1 MIRGTIRH
9 PYRDYKKEGFDFH
22 AIFLE
27 IKAARARR
35 DTTFITNYCKG
46 KRLEPK
52 TLENRFA
59 QWQSAGEP
67 ATHQIGVADGLSS
80 DRGGHNRAFS
90 LDDENAFAEYI
101 RNEFIEHHI
110 PFTLGDVQL
119 LALERWNAAHPHDLR
134 DAGPA
139 FKACHSYCFNLL
151 KRHRISY
158 RRVGHHRSPKTPAG
172 EATREQFIVEVRQ
185 ALVEFGS
192 EFVLNLDETFWR
204 VVDVVLA
211 TWANRGDPSPFI
223 EHQGSVK
230 AGVTAAMIVTASGI
244 KLPTIVIA
252 KGKKPSTLDKFQLG
266 RFGKQVVGKLSSKAW
281 MNSKKLVEIIRETIG
296 PYLRGRRGAL
306 ILDCVRSHTKR
317 IVKEELAKWKIKP
330 LYVPAGTTG
339 TLQPLDVGIFGPM
352 KSHVRSEWRKKR
364 LQNLSYKPTWAD
376 AMKVL
381 HESLEMVNTT
391 TIRNAWKRT
400 LSIANNPTSKNYPSS
415 INNPAPPRQ
424 PGITLGE
431 RVHRPSG
438 HTWNQQQEE
447 AAASPQ
453 QQSSSESKEPISE
466 IEKKKEEVAAVLA
479 AFPLQ
484 QPKWVSTSSHAD
496 TAELINTQR
505 YGKKEKIAK

>member
-1 MIRGTIRH
+1 M
-9 PYRDYKKEGFDFH
+9 
-22 AIFLE
+22 
-27 IKAARARR
+27 
-35 DTTFITNYCKG
+35 
-46 KRLEPK
+46 
-52 TLENRFA
+52 
-59 QWQSAGEP
+59 
-67 ATHQIGVADGLSS
+67 
-80 DRGGHNRAFS
+80 
-90 LDDENAFAEYI
+90 NA
-101 RNEFIEHHI
+101 
-110 PFTLGDVQL
+110 
-119 LALERWNAAHPHDLR
+119 
-134 DAGPA
+134 
-139 FKACHSYCFNLL
+139 
-151 KRHRISY
+151 
-158 RRVGHHRSPKTPAG
+158 
-172 EATREQFIVEVRQ
+172 
-185 ALVEFGS
+185 
-192 EFVLNLDETFWR
+192 
-204 VVDVVLA
+204 
-211 TWANRGDPSPFI
+211 
-223 EHQGSVK
+223 
-230 AGVTAAMIVTASGI
+230 
-244 KLPTIVIA
+244 
-252 KGKKPSTLDKFQLG
+252 
-266 RFGKQVVGKLSSKAW
+266 
-281 MNSKKLVEIIRETIG
+281 KKLVEIIRETIG

-317 IVKEELAKWKIKP
+317 IVKEELAKWKLKA

-381 HESLEMVNTT
+381 YESLEMVNTT

-466 IEKKKEEVAAVLA
+466 IDKKKEEVAAVLA

-484 QPKWVSTSSHAD
+484 QPKWVTSSNAD
-496 TAELINTQR
+496 NAELMNTQR
-505 YGKKEKIAK
+505 YGKKQKIAK